1 LIRCQGERVSSV
13 CLGLICVCIGLFYV
27 CIGLICVSFGFF
39 SVCIGLFDPLPKRKG
54 FFSVCVSVPS
64 VYVLVS
70 FVFVYVSVVC
80 V

>member
-1 LIRCQGERVSSV
+1 
-13 CLGLICVCIGLFYV
+13 
-27 CIGLICVSFGFF
+27 VSFGFF